1 MVNDKRKLALDVTVI
16 DILTTN
22 MYFKQNYIV
31 ACTSMNDSEIYQ
43 MWTWFHTLYLLSY
56 DELLYHI
63 PFGID

>member
-43 MWTWFHTLYLLSY
+43 MWTWFHTLY
-56 DELLYHI
+56 HTKHT
-63 PFGID
+63 